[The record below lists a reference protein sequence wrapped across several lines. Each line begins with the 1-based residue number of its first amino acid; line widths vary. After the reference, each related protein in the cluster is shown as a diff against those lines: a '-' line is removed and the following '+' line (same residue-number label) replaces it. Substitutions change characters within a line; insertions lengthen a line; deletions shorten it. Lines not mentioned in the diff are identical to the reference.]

1 MARLTEEQ
9 LKIMQDR
16 LIRRGINPNV
26 ARQKVLDIAKM
37 GDNFTMVGNGNITTP
52 YRPNFISG
60 SGSSLKYIGNQ
71 PVRNAIIPANTNTN
85 LDVIY
90 PKGKVKDIAEEVG
103 ETTNKRK
110 GVIGNT
116 FKQYAP
122 FISDYYDMQSGIKN
136 IKSGHPIVGGGQVA
150 LGLAGLGA
158 DVGGVLAAPFTGG
171 GSFVGEQ
178 VAKNAAKAAIKAG
191 AKGLIK
197 TAAGIQSK
205 KLTGPTARFLYSQ
218 GLNLFKDNNGNI
230 IEQPIQEGALAGN
243 NQQAKQPVINN
254 QTKQQYPY
262 TAPFDSIEELILNRA
277 GGYNNLEGQDLP
289 DIQSLNTGNVPVDAE
304 GSIAGNIDLNGM
316 LDRYRRQQE
325 LQKPYIEGLQ
335 NLINNYN
342 NLQRNAFNL
351 DRYFTGLAGWSGNDR
366 WADFGKRYNPITTEA
381 TKLDLLN
388 KLAQGQIGI
397 DDIEN
402 EMSGNIALAQQAGID
417 PRVAMANPKLVNA
430 LASIENAKTSAA
442 ARRYAAD
449 ASKEAKLTGI
459 YSNAMI
465 QKAKQEGNWDL
476 ALRLQEMRNDGRL
489 QSAIVNAVS
498 FGADPSVIYN
508 ALQGYGGGN
517 IQSNNLQPPR
527 EIITT
532 PTGSVEANRASG
544 LLDNIKR

>member
-1 MARLTEEQ
+1 MANDFILGESGIMRTGKTVP
-9 LKIMQDR
+9 KIV
-16 LIRRGINPNV
+16 RGAN
-26 ARQKVLDIAKM
+26 ADVLDNLFANTKDIAKE
-37 GDNFTMVGNGNITTP
+37 VGNVGKTAIKTGRVNPVAEYAPYIGDIYDITRGGYQAFHGHPFVGTAQALMGVGGLAANALAP
-52 YRPNFISG
+52 G
-60 SGSSLKYIGNQ
+60 SGTL
-71 PVRNAIIPANTNTN
+71 
-85 LDVIY
+85 
-90 PKGKVKDIAEEVG
+90 
-103 ETTNKRK
+103 
-110 GVIGNT
+110 
-116 FKQYAP
+116 
-122 FISDYYDMQSGIKN
+122 
-136 IKSGHPIVGGGQVA
+136 
-150 LGLAGLGA
+150 
-158 DVGGVLAAPFTGG
+158 
-171 GSFVGEQ
+171 
-178 VAKNAAKAAIKAG
+178 AKAGIKAG
-191 AKGLIK
+191 GRALLKAGGKQLAKKAVDI
-197 TAAGIQSK
+197 TAKRAK
-205 KLTGPTARFLYSQ
+205 KPI
-218 GLNLFKDNNGNI
+218 LNAVTRPIIPEIYYAWKGNNEQP
-230 IEQPIQEGALAGN
+230 IEQPIQEEALVGN
-243 NQQAKQPVINN
+243 NQQAKQPIANN
-254 QTKQQYPY
+254 QANQQYPY
-262 TAPFDSIEELILNRA
+262 TAPFDSIENLILSKT
-277 GGYNNLEGQDLP
+277 GGYNNNIEGQDLP
-289 DIQSLNTGNVPVDAE
+289 DIQSLNTGNTPVDAE

-402 EMSGNIALAQQAGID
+402 EMRGNIALAQQAGID

-442 ARRYAAD
+442 ARRYVAD
-449 ASKEAKLTGI
+449 QNKEGKLIGI

-498 FGADPSVIYN
+498 FGADPSVIYS
-508 ALQGYGGGN
+508 ALQGYKNGGN
-517 IQSNNLQPPR
+517 VQNDSQQPPK
-527 EIITT
+527 EKITT
-532 PTGSVEANRASG
+532 PTGSAEANKASN

>member
-1 MARLTEEQ
+1 MANDFILGESG
-9 LKIMQDR
+9 IMR
-16 LIRRGINPNV
+16 TGKTVP
-26 ARQKVLDIAKM
+26 KVVRSANADVLDNLFANTKDIAKEVNSSLNASKA
-37 GDNFTMVGNGNITTP
+37 GRLGKGIAQYTP
-52 YRPNFISG
+52 YVGDIYDIARGGYQAFHGHPFVGTGQALLGAGGLALNAMFPG
-60 SGSSLKYIGNQ
+60 SGSA
-71 PVRNAIIPANTNTN
+71 V
-85 LDVIY
+85 
-90 PKGKVKDIAEEVG
+90 
-103 ETTNKRK
+103 
-110 GVIGNT
+110 
-116 FKQYAP
+116 
-122 FISDYYDMQSGIKN
+122 
-136 IKSGHPIVGGGQVA
+136 
-150 LGLAGLGA
+150 
-158 DVGGVLAAPFTGG
+158 
-171 GSFVGEQ
+171 
-178 VAKNAAKAAIKAG
+178 KAG
-191 AKGLIK
+191 AK
-197 TAAGIQSK
+197 AGIKGLARAGANVIAKQGGKQAVK
-205 KLTGPTARFLYSQ
+205 KATNLARTLHGNKSQLATAIIPE
-218 GLNLFKDNNGNI
+218 LFYGNNNGQYA
-230 IEQPIQEGALAGN
+230 EQPIQEETLVDA
-243 NQQAKQPVINN
+243 NQQAKQPVANN
-254 QTKQQYPY
+254 QSKQQYPY
-262 TAPFDSIEELILNRA
+262 SAPFDSIENLILSRT
-277 GGYNNLEGQDLP
+277 GGYNNNLEGQDLP
-289 DIQSLNTGNVPVDAE
+289 DIQSLNTGNAPVDAE
-304 GSIAGNIDLNGM
+304 GSVAGNIDLNGM

-402 EMSGNIALAQQAGID
+402 EMRGNIALAQQAGID

-430 LASIENAKTSAA
+430 LASIENARTSAA

-498 FGADPSVIYN
+498 FGADPSVIYS
-508 ALQGYGGGN
+508 ALQGYGGGSVQGN
-517 IQSNNLQPPR
+517 ALQPPR

-532 PTGSVEANRASG
+532 PTGSVEASTASG
-544 LLDNIKR
+544 LLDNVKR